1 MSTADKFPFVDL
13 PKPKI
18 DEKYLVQLPNGM
30 PLKWSPPREQIK
42 NDAFPLEE
50 KNKSLQQFI
59 AYAEKRIKEAILSG
73 DKERIKLAKS
83 WCAKLNAQPRLSTQ
97 KIIIADFDAL
107 PEKLGFNSWDSFY
120 EFLVTHYADT
130 GVVCR
135 SISNKVKIFFLID
148 YEYAYIESFQAS
160 GKGAGFPD
168 FSATGGVLL
177 ERSEV
182 FGPPLV
188 PPLQTKDCVNFL
200 KRLLKG
206 DNFILGAEDHRV
218 QNIKNRL
225 FEFCDKS
232 KTAMSTT
239 LLSADMVEK
248 LKYLR
253 QSRIHFFSAGP
264 YVANKEKE
272 QSEIINVKRYRLFD
286 GELPKEALFFVIGKR
301 PDTTREQREILVRY
315 LLESPML
322 AEKGFN
328 LSTTLLKEVTGVSK
342 RSVSKWLKELC
353 QMQVLECVEETVLIG
368 EKAKTYVAHGW
379 LLEHL
384 ETHCPPASKSLDRS
398 FPDGEWDALGYLN
411 LKRLIG
417 GLFRQNDDEILL
429 AVKNYIETLPGID
442 DLADRRPRLLR
453 QADRIIT
460 HLLPQ
465 WRSK

>member
-13 PKPKI
+13 PKPNI

-30 PLKWSPPREQIK
+30 TLKWAPPRKQIK
-42 NDAFPLEE
+42 NDAFPFEE
-50 KNKSLQQFI
+50 KDKSLQQFI
-59 AYAEKRIKEAILSG
+59 AYAETRIKEAILSG

-97 KIIIADFDAL
+97 KVIIADFDTL
-107 PEKLGFNSWDSFY
+107 PAKLGFNSWDSFY
-120 EFLVTHYADT
+120 EFLVAHYADS

-135 SISNKVKIFFLID
+135 SVSNKVKIFFLVD
-148 YEYAYIESFQAS
+148 YKYAFVASYQAS
-160 GKGAGFPD
+160 RRSAFPD
-168 FSATGGVLL
+168 FTVTGGVLP

-200 KRLLKG
+200 ERLLRG
-206 DNFILGAEDHRV
+206 DNFILGAEEHRV

-239 LLSADMVEK
+239 LLSADMFEK

-264 YVANKEKE
+264 YVANEEKE
-272 QSEIINVKRYRLFD
+272 ESEIVNVKRYRLFEGD
-286 GELPKEALFFVIGKR
+286 LPKESLFFVNGKR
-301 PDTTREQREILVRY
+301 PDTTKEHREKLIRY
-315 LLESPML
+315 LLASPML
-322 AEKGFN
+322 ADEGYD
-328 LSTTLLKEVTGVSK
+328 LPIALLKQVTGVSK

-353 QMQVLECVEETVLIG
+353 QMQILECVEETVLIG

-384 ETHCPPASKSLDRS
+384 ELHCPPASKGLDRS

-417 GLFRQNDDEILL
+417 GLFRQNDDEIRL
-429 AVKNYIETLPGID
+429 AVEKYVDSLPGID
-442 DLADRRPRLLR
+442 ALPDRRPRLLR
-453 QADRIIT
+453 QADHIIS
-460 HLLPQ
+460 HLLPK